1 MSHWNYR
8 IVKDNHKDE
17 EMYGLYEIYYDDDD
31 TPNAMTVDAVF
42 GPYDSIDE
50 LQAVLER
57 MLEVV
62 KEKKMFEPPE
72 SWK

>member
-1 MSHWNYR
+1 MSYWNYR
-8 IVKDNHKDE
+8 IVKDNQ
-17 EMYGLYEIYYDDDD
+17 EMYGLYEIYYDDNDKED
-31 TPNAMTVDAVF
+31 AMTTDAVF

-50 LQAVLER
+50 MQAVLER